1 MLEWKLACVY
11 FTIEDLVQLV
21 QCCKYLSETQEEM
34 FMPYLIE
41 RMKLTNEYWLDLFA
55 HQYNKYKMEYYEFQQ
70 VGERFAKLLNYQ
82 WQPTRYSWKTFS
94 ILYHLNF
101 ELNPVLPIQKN
112 ATMQSGTPLIA
123 LRVPLNTLLTQ
134 HAKTLKNYNKEKA
147 SYSCF
152 EAKLN
157 HQYEDHILKLKNV
170 QHILDKIPRG
180 LRGIQSNLTKRKFIH
195 EKSMSV
201 KRLCGTFTKKVSVIR
216 TLQISLDRDTQ
227 IVDKKKRSLEKQ
239 NIHLAQIEKA
249 IQQIRKYKYA
259 YIRSVHLDTTT

>member
-1 MLEWKLACVY
+1 M
-11 FTIEDLVQLV
+11 
-21 QCCKYLSETQEEM
+21 
-34 FMPYLIE
+34 
-41 RMKLTNEYWLDLFA
+41 
-55 HQYNKYKMEYYEFQQ
+55 
-70 VGERFAKLLNYQ
+70 
-82 WQPTRYSWKTFS
+82 
-94 ILYHLNF
+94 
-101 ELNPVLPIQKN
+101 
-112 ATMQSGTPLIA
+112 
-123 LRVPLNTLLTQ
+123 
-134 HAKTLKNYNKEKA
+134 
-147 SYSCF
+147 
-152 EAKLN
+152 
-157 HQYEDHILKLKNV
+157 